1 MENKV
6 IILKGNTWNMELRR
20 EQLRVQLSSC
30 ESDYSAASSEVEQ
43 DATNEILA
51 LIICR
56 SELEVAT
63 YMVNPQNIN

>member
-1 MENKV
+1 
-6 IILKGNTWNMELRR
+6 MELR
-20 EQLRVQLSSC
+20 EEKLIVQLSGC
-30 ESDYSAASSEVEQ
+30 ESDYSAASNEVEQ

-63 YMVNPQNIN
+63 

>member
-6 IILKGNTWNMELRR
+6 IILKGYAQKMELRE
-20 EQLRVQLSSC
+20 EQLIVQLSGC
-30 ESDYSAASSEVEQ
+30 ESEYSAAPNEVEQ

-51 LIICR
+51 LIISR

-63 YMVNPQNIN
+63 